1 MKGEKTGELDKKRVV
16 WDEEKDARTEAVV
29 DEVAGEL
36 PHQLSQPFRYLGLSL
51 RCSRVPHG
59 WGQGRA
65 GGQARPG
72 SSEQES

>member
-1 MKGEKTGELDKKRVV
+1 MV
-16 WDEEKDARTEAVV
+16 WDKEKDTRTEAVV
-29 DEVAGEL
+29 DEVVRGL
-36 PHQLSQPFRYLGLSL
+36 PHQLSQPFRYLGLPL

-65 GGQARPG
+65 GAQARPG